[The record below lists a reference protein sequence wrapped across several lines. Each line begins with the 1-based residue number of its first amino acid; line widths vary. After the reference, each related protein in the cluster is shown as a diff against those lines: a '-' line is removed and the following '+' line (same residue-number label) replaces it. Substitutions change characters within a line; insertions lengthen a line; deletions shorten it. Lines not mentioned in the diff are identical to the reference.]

1 MSKIA
6 TKEDDSTSARVQN
19 SVGVATLTFRQHLCH
34 IQLHARADSHSGL
47 AGTERSASIKRFLLA
62 NGASAAEKKVASII
76 ASIKRFLLANG
87 AGAAEKKVASKL
99 CYLAAFLAKDASIF
113 TSRKLLASFCNFASK
128 KMLATF
134 LLANATSIFS

>member
-19 SVGVATLTFRQHLCH
+19 SFGVATLTFRQHLCH

-62 NGASAAEKKVASII
+62 NGASAAEKKVAS
-76 ASIKRFLLANG
+76 KF
-87 AGAAEKKVASKL
+87 
-99 CYLAAFLAKDASIF
+99 CYLAAFIAE
-113 TSRKLLASFCNFASK
+113 RC
-128 KMLATF
+128 
-134 LLANATSIFS
+134 

>member
-62 NGASAAEKKVASII
+62 NGASAAEKKVAS
-76 ASIKRFLLANG
+76 
-87 AGAAEKKVASKL
+87 KL